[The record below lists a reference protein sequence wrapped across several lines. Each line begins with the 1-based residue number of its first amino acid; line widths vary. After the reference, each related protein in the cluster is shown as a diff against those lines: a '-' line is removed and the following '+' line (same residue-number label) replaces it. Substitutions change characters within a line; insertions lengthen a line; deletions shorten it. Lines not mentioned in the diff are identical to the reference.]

1 MQNLQKMD
9 KNYSQNPHYVGQ
21 IEKLSN
27 KHCPIVP
34 LKMPGDGEDDL
45 IITLRSLAEN
55 KGFIEGYETAI
66 NMVLK
71 LYEEY
76 ESKKGMTIVG
86 IRKVFENLISCEDE

>member
-1 MQNLQKMD
+1 MD
-9 KNYSQNPHYVGQ
+9 KNYSQNPYYIGQ

-34 LKMPGDGEDDL
+34 LKMPSDGDNDL

-71 LYEEY
+71 LYEKY
-76 ESKKGMTIVG
+76 KNKKDMTIVG